1 MPENVENVN
10 VETPAVETP
19 TVETPA
25 VDAAPAADATP
36 EVKAKKTT
44 KGKGKGKST
53 KDAATSAENSDAP
66 TVCGMRITVV
76 GRAVS
81 LNGLEN
87 YETTVDIPRRENWQ
101 QYLRSFVERK
111 LQSESASIQG
121 VQTTYIDDE
130 EEITV
135 PVSFFGKDVMK
146 LSREEIFPVAA
157 YYGLRGLKKM
167 QEKRAACISIYRQL
181 CEYLGL
187 EKPSDESTAKT
198 WAPLILK
205 PLVCPKGDTVMPV
218 EKPIAFIDQGK
229 VWEKTFMK
237 RD

>member
-1 MPENVENVN
+1 MPENVENVENVN
-10 VETPAVETP
+10 VETPTI
-19 TVETPA
+19 ETPA
-25 VDAAPAADATP
+25 ADAVPAADATP
-36 EVKAKKTT
+36 EVKAEKTT
-44 KGKGKGKST
+44 KGKSKGKST
-53 KDAATSAENSDAP
+53 KGAATPAENSDAP

-101 QYLRSFVERK
+101 QYLRSFVDRK
-111 LQSESASIQG
+111 LQAESASIQG

-130 EEITV
+130 EEIAV

-187 EKPSDESTAKT
+187 EKPSDESTAKN
-198 WAPLILK
+198 WEPLLLK

-218 EKPIAFIDQGK
+218 GKPIAFIDQGK

>member
-10 VETPAVETP
+10 VETP

-36 EVKAKKTT
+36 AIKAEKTT
-44 KGKGKGKST
+44 KSKGKGKST
-53 KDAATSAENSDAP
+53 KDSATPVEISDAP

-81 LNGLEN
+81 LSGLEN

-111 LQSESASIQG
+111 LQSVSASIQG

-187 EKPSDESTAKT
+187 EKPSDETTAKT

>member
-19 TVETPA
+19 A
-25 VDAAPAADATP
+25 VDAVPATDATP
-36 EVKAKKTT
+36 EAKAEKNT

-53 KDAATSAENSDAP
+53 KDAATPAENSDAP

>member
-19 TVETPA
+19 A
-25 VDAAPAADATP
+25 VDAAPAADVMP
-36 EVKAKKTT
+36 EVKAEKTT

-53 KDAATSAENSDAP
+53 KDAATPVEISDAP

-81 LNGLEN
+81 LSGLEN

-187 EKPSDESTAKT
+187 EKPSDETTAKT

>member
-10 VETPAVETP
+10 VETP

-25 VDAAPAADATP
+25 ADAAPAADATP
-36 EVKAKKTT
+36 AVKAEKTT

-53 KDAATSAENSDAP
+53 KDAAASAENSDAP

-130 EEITV
+130 EEIAV

>member
-36 EVKAKKTT
+36 EVKTEKAT

-53 KDAATSAENSDAP
+53 KDAATPAENSDAP

>member
-10 VETPAVETP
+10 VETP

-25 VDAAPAADATP
+25 ADAATPADATP
-36 EVKAKKTT
+36 AVKAEKTT

-53 KDAATSAENSDAP
+53 KDAATPAENSDAP

-76 GRAVS
+76 GRAVD
-81 LNGLEN
+81 LNGLKN
-87 YETTVDIPRRENWQ
+87 YETTVDIPRRENWA
-101 QYLRSFVERK
+101 QYLRAFVEHK
-111 LQSESASIQG
+111 LQTESASVQG

-130 EEITV
+130 EEIAV

-187 EKPSDESTAKT
+187 EKPSDETTAKN
-198 WAPLILK
+198 WEPLILK

-218 EKPIAFIDQGK
+218 GKPIAFIVQGK

>member
-10 VETPAVETP
+10 VETP

-25 VDAAPAADATP
+25 VDAATPADATP
-36 EVKAKKTT
+36 EVKAEKTT

-53 KDAATSAENSDAP
+53 KDAATPAENSDAP

>member
-36 EVKAKKTT
+36 EVKAEKTT

-53 KDAATSAENSDAP
+53 KDAATPAENSDAP

>member
-10 VETPAVETP
+10 VETP

-36 EVKAKKTT
+36 AVKAEKTT

-53 KDAATSAENSDAP
+53 KGAATPAENSDAP

-76 GRAVS
+76 GRAVD
-81 LNGLEN
+81 LNGLKN
-87 YETTVDIPRRENWQ
+87 YETTVEIPRRENWA
-101 QYLRSFVERK
+101 QYLRAFVEHK
-111 LQSESASIQG
+111 LQSESASVQG

-130 EEITV
+130 EETAV

-146 LSREEIFPVAA
+146 LSREEILPVAA
-157 YYGLRGLKKM
+157 YYGLRGTKKM
-167 QEKRAACISIYRQL
+167 SEKRAACISIYRQL
-181 CEYLGL
+181 CEYLGM
-187 EKPSDESTAKT
+187 EKPTDESTART

-218 EKPIAFIDQGK
+218 GKPIAFVDQGN